1 MTNCPA
7 TTTKAAISFNGVP
20 YPDPNYASAIYANS
34 AANPAQDLDYSFLTR
49 RQSLVNLANNV
60 TYTVDINSNTHEAN
74 LPVAARMYTPY
85 GKVTAGDFTSVVTIT
100 IAWQ

>member
-49 RQSLVNLANNV
+49 RQKSGQSGQQRHLHGG
-60 TYTVDINSNTHEAN
+60 Y
-74 LPVAARMYTPY
+74 
-85 GKVTAGDFTSVVTIT
+85 
-100 IAWQ
+100 QQ